1 MKKKLYCLVVCCILL
16 ICFSACG
23 KKPISVNDSP
33 IVVERIT
40 ENIDNESNSNM
51 ADETPESTETLESLL
66 EEENIASNDGEDEP
80 IVQAPKLIVIDA
92 GHQKK
97 GDNSKEP
104 IGPGASEEKAKV
116 SSGTSGI
123 VSGIHEYELNFIV
136 ANKLKS
142 ELEKR
147 GYNVIMCRESN
158 DVNISNSERARIA
171 NENDADAFI
180 RIHANGSE
188 NPSAN
193 GMMTICQTANNPYNA
208 SIYSQSKKLS
218 TCVLDEM
225 ATSTGAK
232 KEYVW
237 ETDTMSGINWCNVP
251 VTIVEMGYMTN
262 KTEDELMATDEY
274 QDKIVL
280 GISNGIDAYFR

>member
-33 IVVERIT
+33 IFVERLT

-92 GHQKK
+92 GHQEK

-158 DVNISNSERARIA
+158 DVNISNSERAQIA